1 MGITAKRI
9 HELKLIDN
17 IVEEP
22 MGAAHSNP
30 EQAAQLLKA
39 RLLSDLED
47 LEKLDQETLLE
58 QRYQRLM
65 SYGYC

>member
-1 MGITAKRI
+1 
-9 HELKLIDN
+9 
-17 IVEEP
+17 
-22 MGAAHSNP
+22 P